1 VSSLTARLYA
11 LIAALLGAGLLL
23 AGLVLDRDSSRI
35 GLQLLEA
42 EGERELSLLA
52 ISAPTPEIA
61 RGDIATVDAWCDRT
75 GKALDRRV
83 TVIDARGRVLGD
95 SRVPADSIALL
106 QNHADRPEVRAALSG
121 GIGEATRRS
130 WTIRE
135 ELFYIAEP
143 LERLTT
149 GDSTRPPSAVLR
161 LSMPIS
167 KAYEFG
173 RRWQR
178 HLWIAV
184 STVFLVVLAGGY
196 LLGRRID
203 RRLRLLRQSAE
214 MLGSGDLGV
223 RIPIDTHDELGA
235 LARVLRS
242 MAEHL
247 RTKLMELQAERD
259 MREAVLA
266 HLPLGI
272 ALLSPGLTIEHANDR
287 FWSIVGVE
295 RGLGPAPSLAM
306 TRQAALEEVAEDA
319 IRRGASVRR
328 EVALYIEERR
338 DYEVSVVPVSR
349 GEAPG
354 AWLLTIED
362 LKPERTM
369 ANLRREF
376 VANASHE
383 LKTPLTSIRGYAE
396 TLLQGG
402 LDDEANRARFVETI
416 HAQAVRLEALVEDL
430 LELADLERPDA
441 VLDLKDWDMA
451 TVAREMVA
459 GLEDLAKRRGL
470 TLRLEAR
477 PGVHVRMDRKRVEL
491 ALRNLLDNAIKYT
504 DAGSVLVSVETTPA
518 GTRVSVAD
526 TGRGIESEHLP
537 RLFERFYRVDR
548 GRSRALGG
556 TGLGLSIVKHVVE
569 LHGGRVGVESA
580 PGRGSTFWFEI
591 PRDGSSGHS

>member
-1 VSSLTARLYA
+1 
-11 LIAALLGAGLLL
+11 
-23 AGLVLDRDSSRI
+23 
-35 GLQLLEA
+35 
-42 EGERELSLLA
+42 
-52 ISAPTPEIA
+52 
-61 RGDIATVDAWCDRT
+61 
-75 GKALDRRV
+75 
-83 TVIDARGRVLGD
+83 
-95 SRVPADSIALL
+95 
-106 QNHADRPEVRAALSG
+106 
-121 GIGEATRRS
+121 
-130 WTIRE
+130 
-135 ELFYIAEP
+135 
-143 LERLTT
+143 
-149 GDSTRPPSAVLR
+149 
-161 LSMPIS
+161 
-167 KAYEFG
+167 
-173 RRWQR
+173 
-178 HLWIAV
+178 
-184 STVFLVVLAGGY
+184 
-196 LLGRRID
+196 
-203 RRLRLLRQSAE
+203 
-214 MLGSGDLGV
+214 
-223 RIPIDTHDELGA
+223 
-235 LARVLRS
+235 
-242 MAEHL
+242 
-247 RTKLMELQAERD
+247 
-259 MREAVLA
+259 
-266 HLPLGI
+266 
-272 ALLSPGLTIEHANDR
+272 
-287 FWSIVGVE
+287 
-295 RGLGPAPSLAM
+295 M

-580 PGRGSTFWFEI
+580 PSRGSTFWFEI